1 MAPDDT
7 RSDHPEDTRS
17 DRPRRQVKST
27 LDRFLRDST
36 AIQVNPQP
44 INKSSMPE
52 DTANNDFAPPPSGRR
67 KALQPYNNRPEQ
79 EAPLL
84 AKAIFLK
91 PRPLYKTRDASA
103 TVASS
108 KVPRAP
114 LKRIESSDDDME
126 TRDVL
131 ATVASSRVPRAPLKR
146 IESSDNDMEEERQS
160 QPAKKKQHLGVQEAA
175 TICQDGDD
183 KDDDYMDKDH
193 YSQDHRYNDPPWNV
207 DGQQE
212 DEEGNND
219 GNDGSNDE
227 NNDGNEEEEE
237 QEEEEAEEE
246 DDNNTTQRGGASRS
260 IPAPRPRPAPL
271 AEEEEE
277 EENNQHY
284 QVNNRDRDLNN
295 RDHDL
300 NNHNRDLDNRNR
312 DRDDHDN
319 RNRNARHRDHW
330 HHDEEDDHNTSTQAR
345 YAPAPARHPVPAPKR
360 RSMRRLNESQLLI
373 TLPATM
379 DAFEASFMRR
389 LNESQLLITLPATM
403 DAFEASFMR
412 RLNESQLL
420 ITLPATMDAFEA
432 SFMRRLNESQL
443 LITLPATMDMRRLNE
458 SQLLITLP
466 ATMDVF
472 EANEEAQREPAADHA
487 PRNHGRIQDV
497 VDSHR
502 RKNKGTYPPDAA
514 KLDHHRRLQQ
524 EVRRPQEEAPEAGE
538 EVQEE
543 QESQDEQEDQSGG
556 RKRRTK
562 RQSEPTPQQEAFY
575 PALWKQVIRLGE
587 MKVQEHLLTENFF
600 ADKDEILREGRHFL
614 TQSMAEIE
622 EMTQTEL
629 SPDFYKK
636 HRDNLCE
643 MLWAEVAHYRGGAKT
658 DSRSVVDQ
666 FYNILPTPTKYQ
678 SPREIADKVSSLLEK
693 SRFLQRRNEDGT
705 IVNMMAPALGK
716 VIELMLYG
724 SPNKR
729 GDRVGDV
736 YAGQLLRYTPQ
747 LIAAGSVVLR
757 CCMEE
762 YKTGRQ
768 KNVSL
773 AATTYASFYNTVL
786 MKLEQTKQDP
796 ETWDKMTG
804 EWMKWRDASYKARG
818 YEWRKK
824 GEFVSSDVFDFE

>member
-7 RSDHPEDTRS
+7 RSDHPEDARS

-84 AKAIFLK
+84 AKAIVPK

-126 TRDVL
+126 TRDAL

-146 IESSDNDMEEERQS
+146 IESSDNDMEEEKQS

-319 RNRNARHRDHW
+319 CNRNARHRDHW

-389 LNESQLLITLPATM
+389 LNESQLLITLPT
-403 DAFEASFMR
+403 
-412 RLNESQLL
+412 
-420 ITLPATMDAFEA
+420 
-432 SFMRRLNESQL
+432 
-443 LITLPATMDMRRLNE
+443 
-458 SQLLITLP
+458 
-466 ATMDVF
+466 TMDVF

-705 IVNMMAPALGK
+705 IDNMMAPALGK

-736 YAGQLLRYTPQ
+736 YAGQFLRYTPQ